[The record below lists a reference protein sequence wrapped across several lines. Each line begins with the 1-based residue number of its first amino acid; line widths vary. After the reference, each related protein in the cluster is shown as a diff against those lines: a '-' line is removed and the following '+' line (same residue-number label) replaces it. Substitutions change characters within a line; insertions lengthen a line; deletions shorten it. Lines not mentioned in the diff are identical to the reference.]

1 MDKIKVVCPSCLS
14 VNALPKKESYSKAN
28 CGKCKTSLLDSS
40 PINLTQNNFDEY
52 IVNSDLPVVVDFWA
66 SWCGP
71 CKMMAPVVEEVAKDY
86 PDVKVC
92 KVNVDEEPELSNAFK
107 IVSIPTIV
115 VIKNGEI
122 IDSVVGYRPKEDI
135 EKIIKL
141 VK

>member
-1 MDKIKVVCPSCLS
+1 MSI
-14 VNALPKKESYSKAN
+14 
-28 CGKCKTSLLDSS
+28 
-40 PINLTQNNFDEY
+40 INLTKDSYHNE
-52 IVNSDLPVVVDFWA
+52 VMETEKVVVIDFWA
-66 SWCGP
+66 TWCGP

-135 EKIIKL
+135 GKIIKL

>member
-1 MDKIKVVCPSCLS
+1 MSI
-14 VNALPKKESYSKAN
+14 
-28 CGKCKTSLLDSS
+28 
-40 PINLTQNNFDEY
+40 INLTKDSYHNE
-52 IVNSDLPVVVDFWA
+52 VMETEKVVVIDFWA
-66 SWCGP
+66 TWCGP

-135 EKIIKL
+135 DKIIKL

>member
-1 MDKIKVVCPSCLS
+1 MSI
-14 VNALPKKESYSKAN
+14 
-28 CGKCKTSLLDSS
+28 
-40 PINLTQNNFDEY
+40 INLTKDSYHNE
-52 IVNSDLPVVVDFWA
+52 VMETEKVVVIDFWA
-66 SWCGP
+66 TWCGP
-71 CKMMAPVVEEVAKDY
+71 CKMMAPVVEEVANDY

>member
-1 MDKIKVVCPSCLS
+1 MSI
-14 VNALPKKESYSKAN
+14 
-28 CGKCKTSLLDSS
+28 
-40 PINLTQNNFDEY
+40 INLTKDSYHNE
-52 IVNSDLPVVVDFWA
+52 VMETEKVVVIDFWA
-66 SWCGP
+66 TWCGP
-71 CKMMAPVVEEVAKDY
+71 CKRMAPVVEEVAKDY

>member
-1 MDKIKVVCPSCLS
+1 MSI
-14 VNALPKKESYSKAN
+14 
-28 CGKCKTSLLDSS
+28 
-40 PINLTQNNFDEY
+40 INLTKDSYHNE
-52 IVNSDLPVVVDFWA
+52 VMETEKVVVIDFWA
-66 SWCGP
+66 TWCGP
-71 CKMMAPVVEEVAKDY
+71 CKMMAPIVEEVAKDY
-86 PDVKVC
+86 PNVKVC

>member
-1 MDKIKVVCPSCLS
+1 MSI
-14 VNALPKKESYSKAN
+14 
-28 CGKCKTSLLDSS
+28 
-40 PINLTQNNFDEY
+40 INLTKDSYHNE
-52 IVNSDLPVVVDFWA
+52 VMETEKVVVIDFWA
-66 SWCGP
+66 TWCGP

-122 IDSVVGYRPKEDI
+122 IGSVVGYRPKEDI

>member
-1 MDKIKVVCPSCLS
+1 MSI
-14 VNALPKKESYSKAN
+14 
-28 CGKCKTSLLDSS
+28 
-40 PINLTQNNFDEY
+40 INLTKDSYHNE
-52 IVNSDLPVVVDFWA
+52 VMKTEKVVVIDFWTT
-66 SWCGP
+66 WCGP

>member
-1 MDKIKVVCPSCLS
+1 MSI
-14 VNALPKKESYSKAN
+14 
-28 CGKCKTSLLDSS
+28 
-40 PINLTQNNFDEY
+40 INLTKDSYHNE
-52 IVNSDLPVVVDFWA
+52 VMETEKVVVIDFWA
-66 SWCGP
+66 TWCGP

-107 IVSIPTIV
+107 IVSIATIV

>member
-1 MDKIKVVCPSCLS
+1 MSI
-14 VNALPKKESYSKAN
+14 
-28 CGKCKTSLLDSS
+28 
-40 PINLTQNNFDEY
+40 INLTKGSYHNE
-52 IVNSDLPVVVDFWA
+52 VMETEKVVVIDFWA
-66 SWCGP
+66 TWCGP

-115 VIKNGEI
+115 IIKNGEI

>member
-1 MDKIKVVCPSCLS
+1 MSI
-14 VNALPKKESYSKAN
+14 
-28 CGKCKTSLLDSS
+28 
-40 PINLTQNNFDEY
+40 INLTKDSYHNE
-52 IVNSDLPVVVDFWA
+52 VMETEKVVVIDFWA
-66 SWCGP
+66 TWCGP

-92 KVNVDEEPELSNAFK
+92 KVNVDEEPELSNDLK

>member
-1 MDKIKVVCPSCLS
+1 MNI
-14 VNALPKKESYSKAN
+14 
-28 CGKCKTSLLDSS
+28 
-40 PINLTQNNFDEY
+40 INLTKDSYHNE
-52 IVNSDLPVVVDFWA
+52 VMETEKVVVIDFWA
-66 SWCGP
+66 TWCGP

>member
-1 MDKIKVVCPSCLS
+1 MSI
-14 VNALPKKESYSKAN
+14 
-28 CGKCKTSLLDSS
+28 
-40 PINLTQNNFDEY
+40 INLTKDSYHNE
-52 IVNSDLPVVVDFWA
+52 VMKTEKVVVIDFWA
-66 SWCGP
+66 TWCGP

-86 PDVKVC
+86 PNVKVC

>member
-1 MDKIKVVCPSCLS
+1 MSI
-14 VNALPKKESYSKAN
+14 
-28 CGKCKTSLLDSS
+28 
-40 PINLTQNNFDEY
+40 INLTKDSYHNE
-52 IVNSDLPVVVDFWA
+52 VMETEKVVVIDFWA
-66 SWCGP
+66 TWCGP

-92 KVNVDEEPELSNAFK
+92 KVNVDEEHELSNAFK

>member
-1 MDKIKVVCPSCLS
+1 MSI
-14 VNALPKKESYSKAN
+14 
-28 CGKCKTSLLDSS
+28 
-40 PINLTQNNFDEY
+40 INLTKDSYHNE
-52 IVNSDLPVVVDFWA
+52 VMETEKVVVIDFWA
-66 SWCGP
+66 TWCGP

-122 IDSVVGYRPKEDI
+122 IDSVVGYKPKEDI

>member
-1 MDKIKVVCPSCLS
+1 MSI
-14 VNALPKKESYSKAN
+14 
-28 CGKCKTSLLDSS
+28 
-40 PINLTQNNFDEY
+40 INLTKDSYHKE
-52 IVNSDLPVVVDFWA
+52 VMETEKVVVIDFWA
-66 SWCGP
+66 TWCGP

>member
-1 MDKIKVVCPSCLS
+1 MSI
-14 VNALPKKESYSKAN
+14 
-28 CGKCKTSLLDSS
+28 
-40 PINLTQNNFDEY
+40 INLTKDSYHNE
-52 IVNSDLPVVVDFWA
+52 VMETEKVVVIDFWA
-66 SWCGP
+66 TWCGP

-86 PDVKVC
+86 SDVKVC

>member
-1 MDKIKVVCPSCLS
+1 MSI
-14 VNALPKKESYSKAN
+14 
-28 CGKCKTSLLDSS
+28 
-40 PINLTQNNFDEY
+40 INLTKDSYHNE
-52 IVNSDLPVVVDFWA
+52 VMETEKVVVIDFWA
-66 SWCGP
+66 TWCGP

-135 EKIIKL
+135 ERIIKL

>member
-1 MDKIKVVCPSCLS
+1 MSI
-14 VNALPKKESYSKAN
+14 
-28 CGKCKTSLLDSS
+28 
-40 PINLTQNNFDEY
+40 INLTKDSYHNE
-52 IVNSDLPVVVDFWA
+52 VMETEKVVVIDFWA
-66 SWCGP
+66 TWCGP

-122 IDSVVGYRPKEDI
+122 IDFVVGYRPKEDI

>member
-1 MDKIKVVCPSCLS
+1 MSI
-14 VNALPKKESYSKAN
+14 
-28 CGKCKTSLLDSS
+28 
-40 PINLTQNNFDEY
+40 INLTKDSYHNE
-52 IVNSDLPVVVDFWA
+52 VMETEKVVVIDFWA
-66 SWCGP
+66 TWCGP

-86 PDVKVC
+86 PDIKVC

>member
-1 MDKIKVVCPSCLS
+1 MSI
-14 VNALPKKESYSKAN
+14 
-28 CGKCKTSLLDSS
+28 
-40 PINLTQNNFDEY
+40 INLTKDSYHNE
-52 IVNSDLPVVVDFWA
+52 VMETEKVVVIDFWA
-66 SWCGP
+66 TWCGP

-122 IDSVVGYRPKEDI
+122 IDTVVGYRPKEDI

>member
-1 MDKIKVVCPSCLS
+1 MSI
-14 VNALPKKESYSKAN
+14 
-28 CGKCKTSLLDSS
+28 
-40 PINLTQNNFDEY
+40 INLTKDSYHNE
-52 IVNSDLPVVVDFWA
+52 VMETEKVVVIDFWA
-66 SWCGP
+66 TWCGP

-122 IDSVVGYRPKEDI
+122 IDSVVG
-135 EKIIKL
+135 
-141 VK
+141 

>member
-1 MDKIKVVCPSCLS
+1 MSIIDLTKDSYHNEVMETEKVV
-14 VNALPKKESYSKAN
+14 V
-28 CGKCKTSLLDSS
+28 
-40 PINLTQNNFDEY
+40 I
-52 IVNSDLPVVVDFWA
+52 DFWA
-66 SWCGP
+66 TWCGP

>member
-1 MDKIKVVCPSCLS
+1 MSI
-14 VNALPKKESYSKAN
+14 
-28 CGKCKTSLLDSS
+28 
-40 PINLTQNNFDEY
+40 INLTKDSYHNE
-52 IVNSDLPVVVDFWA
+52 VMETEKVVVIDFWA
-66 SWCGP
+66 TWCGP

-92 KVNVDEEPELSNAFK
+92 KVNIDEEPELSNAFK

>member
-1 MDKIKVVCPSCLS
+1 MSI
-14 VNALPKKESYSKAN
+14 
-28 CGKCKTSLLDSS
+28 
-40 PINLTQNNFDEY
+40 INLTKDSYHNE
-52 IVNSDLPVVVDFWA
+52 VMETEKVVIIDFWA
-66 SWCGP
+66 TWCGP

>member
-1 MDKIKVVCPSCLS
+1 MSI
-14 VNALPKKESYSKAN
+14 
-28 CGKCKTSLLDSS
+28 
-40 PINLTQNNFDEY
+40 INLTKDSYHNE
-52 IVNSDLPVVVDFWA
+52 VMETEKVVVIDFWA
-66 SWCGP
+66 TWCGP

-92 KVNVDEEPELSNAFK
+92 KVTVDEEPELSNAFK

>member
-1 MDKIKVVCPSCLS
+1 MSI
-14 VNALPKKESYSKAN
+14 
-28 CGKCKTSLLDSS
+28 
-40 PINLTQNNFDEY
+40 INLTKDSYHNE
-52 IVNSDLPVVVDFWA
+52 VMETEKVVVIDFWA
-66 SWCGP
+66 TWCGP
-71 CKMMAPVVEEVAKDY
+71 CRMMAPVVEEVAKDY

>member
-1 MDKIKVVCPSCLS
+1 MSI
-14 VNALPKKESYSKAN
+14 
-28 CGKCKTSLLDSS
+28 
-40 PINLTQNNFDEY
+40 INLTKDSYHNE
-52 IVNSDLPVVVDFWA
+52 VMKTEKVVVIDFWA
-66 SWCGP
+66 TWCGP

>member
-1 MDKIKVVCPSCLS
+1 MSI
-14 VNALPKKESYSKAN
+14 
-28 CGKCKTSLLDSS
+28 
-40 PINLTQNNFDEY
+40 INLTKDSYHNE
-52 IVNSDLPVVVDFWA
+52 VMETEKVVVIDFWA
-66 SWCGP
+66 TWCGP

-115 VIKNGEI
+115 GIKNGEI

>member
-1 MDKIKVVCPSCLS
+1 MSI
-14 VNALPKKESYSKAN
+14 
-28 CGKCKTSLLDSS
+28 
-40 PINLTQNNFDEY
+40 INLTKDSYHNE
-52 IVNSDLPVVVDFWA
+52 VMETEKEVVIDFLA
-66 SWCGP
+66 TWCGP

-86 PDVKVC
+86 PDIKVC

>member
-1 MDKIKVVCPSCLS
+1 MSI
-14 VNALPKKESYSKAN
+14 
-28 CGKCKTSLLDSS
+28 
-40 PINLTQNNFDEY
+40 INLTKDSYHNE
-52 IVNSDLPVVVDFWA
+52 VMGTEKVVVIDFWA
-66 SWCGP
+66 TWCGP
-71 CKMMAPVVEEVAKDY
+71 CKRMAPVVEEVAKDY

>member
-1 MDKIKVVCPSCLS
+1 MSI
-14 VNALPKKESYSKAN
+14 
-28 CGKCKTSLLDSS
+28 
-40 PINLTQNNFDEY
+40 INLTKDSYHNE
-52 IVNSDLPVVVDFWA
+52 VMETEKVVVIDFWA
-66 SWCGP
+66 TWCGP

-92 KVNVDEEPELSNAFK
+92 KVNVDEEPELSNAFR

>member
-1 MDKIKVVCPSCLS
+1 MSI
-14 VNALPKKESYSKAN
+14 
-28 CGKCKTSLLDSS
+28 
-40 PINLTQNNFDEY
+40 INLTKDSYHNE
-52 IVNSDLPVVVDFWA
+52 VMETEKVVVIDFWA
-66 SWCGP
+66 TWCGP

-92 KVNVDEEPELSNAFK
+92 KVNVDEEPKLSNAFK